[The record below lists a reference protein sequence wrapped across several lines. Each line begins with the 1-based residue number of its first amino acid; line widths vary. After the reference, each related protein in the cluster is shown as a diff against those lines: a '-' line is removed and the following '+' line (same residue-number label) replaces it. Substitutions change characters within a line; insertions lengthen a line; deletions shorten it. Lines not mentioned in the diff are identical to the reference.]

1 LKALAHK
8 DSTGDELCDQSLL
21 TIHDFVMLNALAEA
35 APTRAALTRAVDF
48 LKSVLAPK
56 SVGSGCQK

>member
-1 LKALAHK
+1 MSSGRLTPKRAVVIGFALRC
-8 DSTGDELCDQSLL
+8 GMLV

-35 APTRAALTRAVDF
+35 APTRAALTQAVDF

-56 SVGSGCQK
+56 RS